1 MENEED
7 IPVGKR
13 SIPLLT
19 CEVPFERIVPEGTAT
34 QDAFFKNPL
43 VRRINGILQHIESY
57 KERAKEFYFQVM
69 LSNYA
74 CPTCGRGITMS
85 GQSEC
90 TCQGGHVFD
99 PTVAF
104 QTSPCCQAPLVRKT
118 FHYSCSTCHKTVPS
132 RFIFDERLFDAEY
145 FRQMMQESRNRSRE
159 KREAIRRLLAESRS
173 GELVLMEN
181 PESDILSDF
190 SKDLDAFI
198 LENPMAAYTDFFDLK
213 SDFDLNAYRS
223 HILAVLGHHTLL
235 FSSISPLI
243 EDCRCDRARRFTALI
258 FMDNDREVVLQQSG
272 DDLLIRRCN
281 DEAYAEG

>member
-1 MENEED
+1 MENEKDKSVET
-7 IPVGKR
+7 R
-13 SIPLLT
+13 NIPLLT
-19 CEVPFERIVPEGTAT
+19 YGMHAERIVPEPAVI
-34 QDAFFKNPL
+34 DNASFRNPL
-43 VRRINGILQHIESY
+43 VRRIHGIFQYIESY
-57 KERAKEFYFQVM
+57 KERAKEFYFQVV

-74 CPTCGRGITMS
+74 CPICGRGITMS

-104 QTSPCCQAPLVRKT
+104 QISPCCQAPLVRKT

-173 GELVLMEN
+173 GQLVLMED
-181 PESDILSDF
+181 PKSDILADF
-190 SKDLDAFI
+190 SKDLDAFL
-198 LENPMAAYTDFFDLK
+198 LENPMATYRDSFDLK
-213 SDFDLNAYRS
+213 SEFDLNAYRS

-272 DDLLIRRCN
+272 DDLLIRRCD